1 MESFFGTAA
10 KATKNTAKR
19 MSLAGRIAKLNV
31 EMATQRNE
39 KERHIKNIG
48 AKVYAIFAKNKQL
61 DGKLVEEEVASEL
74 SLIDRI
80 DEHIEDLQEEITRLQ
95 AEFKDIA
102 GGGDSNVVDAS
113 DVKETNDPNQK

>member
-39 KERHIKNIG
+39 KERHIKSIG

-61 DGKLVEEEVASEL
+61 DGKVVEEEVASEL

-80 DEHIEDLQEEITRLQ
+80 DEHIEDLQAEITQLQ
-95 AEFKDIA
+95 AEFKDVT
-102 GGGDSNVVDAS
+102 GSGTSNVVDAS
-113 DVKETNDPNQK
+113 DVKETNDPNEK